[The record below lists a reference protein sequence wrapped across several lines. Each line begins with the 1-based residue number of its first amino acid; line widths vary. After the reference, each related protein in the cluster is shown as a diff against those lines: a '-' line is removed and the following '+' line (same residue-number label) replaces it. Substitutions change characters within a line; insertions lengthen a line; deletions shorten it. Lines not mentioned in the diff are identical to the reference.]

1 MATMQDVARHAGV
14 SSMTVSNVVN
24 NRPSVRLET
33 REKVLASIAALGY
46 RLNTT
51 ARSLRQGRTGV
62 IGLAVPETD
71 RPYFGMLSTLFID
84 AARDAGYDMV
94 IERTGGYRE
103 DEVNVIAQ
111 SRLRSYD
118 GLILHSS
125 QLAGE
130 DAWLL
135 RGDFP
140 IVVMGE
146 RAYSTPVDHVVM
158 ANEQAGRLAA
168 EHLLARG
175 CRSLAMV
182 GGATRSL
189 EDVNVATSRTKGF
202 IDGIASS
209 GVALETR
216 RIRRSAYDLEVAR
229 RATLRLVEEIPD
241 IDGIFCATD
250 MVAFGTLRGLRD
262 AGRDVPA
269 EVKVVGF
276 DDVPFA
282 SYTTPSLTSIAPD
295 HAHMVAE
302 ALRLLIDRI
311 NGRREPEDYREI
323 VAPVTLIP
331 RETTGGPQ

>member
-1 MATMQDVARHAGV
+1 
-14 SSMTVSNVVN
+14 MTVSNVVN
-24 NRPSVRLET
+24 NRPSVRPET
-33 REKVLASIAALGY
+33 RKKVLASIAALDY

-125 QLAGE
+125 QLGDE
-130 DAWLL
+130 DTWLL
-135 RGDFP
+135 RGDLP

-146 RAYSTPVDHVVM
+146 RAYSSPVDHVVM
-158 ANEQAGRLAA
+158 ANEQAGQLAA

-175 CRSLAMV
+175 CRRPAML
-182 GGATRSL
+182 GGAMW
-189 EDVNVATSRTKGF
+189 DPNQVNVATSRTRGF
-202 IDGIASS
+202 VEALASAGAPLEATYIRSS
-209 GVALETR
+209 GYELE
-216 RIRRSAYDLEVAR
+216 AAR
-229 RATLRLVEEIPD
+229 LATVELTAELAD
-241 IDGIFCATD
+241 VDGIFCATD
-250 MVAFGTLRGLRD
+250 VVAFGALRALRD
-262 AGRDVPA
+262 LGRDVPA
-269 EVKVVGF
+269 QVKVVGF

-282 SYTTPSLTSIAPD
+282 AYTTPSLTSIAPD
-295 HAHMVAE
+295 HARMVAD
-302 ALRLLIDRI
+302 ALQLLLGRIDGTRS
-311 NGRREPEDYREI
+311 PDDYREI
-323 VAPVTLIP
+323 LAPVTLTP
-331 RETTGGPQ
+331 RESTA